1 MLKIL
6 RLAAT
11 EPSDSC
17 LAQFLVWL
25 AQFATLEELSL
36 LLVASHPVFPLNAVL
51 SHAHTV
57 RRLVLDSRT
66 EIQDPTTIIR
76 YTISDLKQ
84 ITENCPLLSAL
95 GISLHLVSAGPDGI
109 RRGPRQTEALVNN
122 VQNCSHKLV
131 SSELIHCTESHQTGM
146 PSPSA
151 SSQRTVSREA

>member
-36 LLVASHPVFPLNAVL
+36 LLVASHTVFPLNAVL

-95 GISLHLVSAGPDGI
+95 GISLQLVSVTPAF
-109 RRGPRQTEALVNN
+109 
-122 VQNCSHKLV
+122 
-131 SSELIHCTESHQTGM
+131 SSTSILL
-146 PSPSA
+146 
-151 SSQRTVSREA
+151 R